1 MALNTDVFFRKQLRA
16 IVIPITI
23 QNLMSSLVS
32 ASDAVML
39 GVLSQSSMAAVSLA
53 GQIQYVLNIF
63 YEGLIIG
70 ATILA
75 AQYFGRGDKKSVERV
90 LMITL
95 RASLV
100 ISGLFF
106 LAAFFTPGVLMHIFT
121 GDAVLIQMGVPY
133 LRIVSISYLCMGIS
147 QMYLCIMKSSNQA
160 MRSTL
165 YSSSALLLNIC
176 LNAIFI
182 YGLLGAPRLEIRGAA
197 LATSIARLAE
207 LALVMMEN
215 HRKEVVHFV
224 WKELF
229 LPMKELRRDF
239 YHYMMPAMGDLLF
252 SGGFAAMNS
261 VIMGHLG
268 KDATA
273 ANSLAQIVQSVVM
286 CACFG
291 LASGSSWHISGSG

>member
-1 MALNTDVFFRKQLRA
+1 
-16 IVIPITI
+16 
-23 QNLMSSLVS
+23 
-32 ASDAVML
+32 
-39 GVLSQSSMAAVSLA
+39 
-53 GQIQYVLNIF
+53 
-63 YEGLIIG
+63 
-70 ATILA
+70 
-75 AQYFGRGDKKSVERV
+75 
-90 LMITL
+90 
-95 RASLV
+95 
-100 ISGLFF
+100 
-106 LAAFFTPGVLMHIFT
+106 
-121 GDAVLIQMGVPY
+121 
-133 LRIVSISYLCMGIS
+133 
-147 QMYLCIMKSSNQA
+147 

-165 YSSSALLLNIC
+165 YSSSALLLNIF

-291 LASGSSWHISGSG
+291 LASGSNIIVGNELGKGDLKKAKQYGHALCYIALAGGILSGILIFMLQFPVLYFAGTLTARAGFYLQVMLIVWSFSVIPKAMNCATMAGIFCAGGDNRFGLLTDGIVLWAIILPLGALAAFVWKVPLLLVFVILHLDELVKTPAVYRHYHKYRWLKNLTK